1 MNHLSDGQMDHI
13 HCFLATAA
21 SSGLAA
27 GMSPI
32 GDILKTICVS
42 VISGL
47 ITFTISQTLAHLIMK
62 GKK

>member
-1 MNHLSDGQMDHI
+1 MNHLSNDQIDHV

-27 GMSPI
+27 GISPV
-32 GDILKTICVS
+32 GDILKTIGVS

-47 ITFTISQTLAHLIMK
+47 ITFTISRTLAHLIAR